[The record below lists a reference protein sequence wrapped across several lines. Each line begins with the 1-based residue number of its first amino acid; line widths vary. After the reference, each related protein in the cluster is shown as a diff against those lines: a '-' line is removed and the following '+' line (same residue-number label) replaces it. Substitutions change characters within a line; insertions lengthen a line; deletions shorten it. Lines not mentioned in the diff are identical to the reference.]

1 MAFILFLSA
10 VLSIVGFI
18 SLCCLFMYPKYN
30 EIFYEEFELKQTFG
44 DHLIVAI
51 IHILLILY
59 WINILIL
66 SLLYVSTVVWY
77 LSNALYYIKTGES
90 LKEPIKNYFDKL
102 KNKLKSEE
110 KSEKS

>member
-18 SLCCLFMYPKYN
+18 SLCCLFIYPKYN
-30 EIFYEEFELKQTFG
+30 EIFYKEFELKQTFR
-44 DHLIVAI
+44 DHLKVAI
-51 IHILLILY
+51 THILLILY

-66 SLLYVSTVVWY
+66 LILYVSVVVWY
-77 LSNALYYIKTGES
+77 LSSALYYIRTGES
-90 LKEPIKNYFDKL
+90 LKEPIKKYFDKL

-110 KSEKS
+110 SVVD